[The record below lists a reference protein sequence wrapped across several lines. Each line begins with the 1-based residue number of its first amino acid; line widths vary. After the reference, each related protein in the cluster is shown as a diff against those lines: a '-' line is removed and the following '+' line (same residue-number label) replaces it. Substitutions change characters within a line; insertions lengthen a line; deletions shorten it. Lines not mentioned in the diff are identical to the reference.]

1 VVSEVQA
8 ENPSSVIDCQTDGD
22 LKGDWD
28 PHPLKQVVANL
39 LINAIQHGTGDPVRL
54 MIKSDD
60 RFRRTRIAQSSPP
73 ISFEGVISPQNVRC
87 PI

>member
-39 LINAIQHGTGDPVRL
+39 LINLFNMELEIL
-54 MIKSDD
+54 
-60 RFRRTRIAQSSPP
+60 
-73 ISFEGVISPQNVRC
+73 
-87 PI
+87 

>member
-28 PHPLKQVVANL
+28 PHPLKQGVANL

-60 RFRRTRIAQSSPP
+60 RFAALELHNQ
-73 ISFEGVISPQNVRC
+73 VRLSALRA
-87 PI
+87 